1 MGIST
6 DAPRRE
12 GVTIDSVR
20 PTALVVDDH
29 ESFRRYVRRLLVAA
43 GYEVVGE
50 TDGATSV
57 VALVEKLRP
66 TLVLLD
72 VVLPDGDGIEVA
84 AQLDGLAGTNV
95 VLTSSR
101 TASDLGTA
109 LGARRFVSK
118 AELTIDRLARMAGD
132 G

>member
-1 MGIST
+1 MGISP
-6 DAPRRE
+6 DVPRS
-12 GVTIDSVR
+12 GGGTIDFVR

-50 TDGATSV
+50 TDGAQSV
-57 VALVEKLRP
+57 LALAERLRP

-72 VVLPDGDGIEVA
+72 VVLPDGDGIEIA
-84 AQLDGLAGTNV
+84 EQLDRLAGTSV
-95 VLTSSR
+95 LLTSSR
-101 TASDLGTA
+101 TVSDFGTA
-109 LGARRFVSK
+109 LGERLFVSK
-118 AELTIDRLARMAGD
+118 AELTIDRLARLASD